1 LPRGWSAQTSS
12 DWPQRVEQ
20 KRTDL
25 TAHRPW
31 RSSPNTSLANA
42 STCVFITAL
51 RLRTWCR
58 GASVHA
64 PGKDAMMLPTGAT
77 VLNLRDVKHGGFK
90 IVGDTSLKLLAV
102 HVIDRGKPL
111 YDYSK

>member
-1 LPRGWSAQTSS
+1 MEVIAEYKPGE
-12 DWPQRVEQ
+12 RV
-20 KRTDL
+20 DL
-25 TAHRPW
+25 RFHHGVEPAY
-31 RSSPNTSLANA
+31 
-42 STCVFITAL
+42 VVQ
-51 RLRTWCR
+51 

-64 PGKDAMMLPTGAT
+64 PGKDAMMLPTGAM